1 MNNTSK
7 TGHSPR
13 PITAR
18 AAENGIYLSIFIC
31 VLLLLLGFGTQESLL
46 AFFFL
51 VGAVAMP
58 FFAFSLLSRNCMRSG
73 CFLSFSEIWAEGI
86 VSFFLGSL
94 LPAALC
100 YCALRFAFP
109 SFIPE
114 QVQVTIDTLRQ
125 MNTPE
130 MKAISATLENLRA
143 EGLMPTPLDIAAN
156 IISINIVA
164 GTAVS
169 LIMAIVLSARIRMR
183 SFRNRQ
189 TNQ

>member
-1 MNNTSK
+1 
-7 TGHSPR
+7 
-13 PITAR
+13 
-18 AAENGIYLSIFIC
+18 
-31 VLLLLLGFGTQESLL
+31 
-46 AFFFL
+46 
-51 VGAVAMP
+51 
-58 FFAFSLLSRNCMRSG
+58 
-73 CFLSFSEIWAEGI
+73 
-86 VSFFLGSL
+86 
-94 LPAALC
+94 
-100 YCALRFAFP
+100 
-109 SFIPE
+109 
-114 QVQVTIDTLRQ
+114 